1 MKLVIIVFLS
11 FVFSACTVTKEKKV
25 EVGSRSLQPKSKPV
39 YNQTNM
45 ERALRCIDDR
55 LSENTNIQ
63 KVRIYVDSNFPD
75 LGEAGVRSTRDMIIT
90 ALMKLS
96 ARSKKVGAIIYTQRS
111 DLTNMMTAVQKT
123 SSEFRFPEYFL
134 RGSIT
139 QAEKKHSV
147 GGKTSSASLGIPKVL
162 NVGVKDSVKDVVS
175 SVGLDLHL
183 GSLKSSELISG
194 MYSSNM
200 LSIVQQDEAGDVYA
214 GVMDKA
220 DFEYEVEFSERE
232 GMSAA
237 VRTLTELGVLE
248 IVGKLFDLDYQSC
261 VNPQGS
267 IRTYSKPQPIPE
279 IVNQEIN
286 YSGDFSIEMT
296 SDRGSNPIY
305 SRGESIRVVAFPQDR
320 MSMYC
325 FYQDN
330 NKKTITQ
337 LFPNSYA
344 QSAFREQNEALEIP
358 SAEMPFT
365 IEMDAASIDNISCF
379 GTKNDITSSLGFDA
393 LQPFNGSMSEVKNR
407 INRLSNGSVVE
418 EKITITIQ

>member
-75 LGEAGVRSTRDMIIT
+75 LGAAGVRSTRDMIIT

-96 ARSKKVGAIIYTQRS
+96 AKSKKVGAIIYQQGS
-111 DLTNMMTAVQKT
+111 DLGYMSDA
-123 SSEFRFPEYFL
+123 SPGGARFKFPQYFL

-162 NVGVKDSVKDVVS
+162 NVGVKDSVKDAVS

-183 GSLKSSELISG
+183 GEIDTLELISG

-261 VNPQGS
+261 VNPRGS
-267 IRTYSKPQPIPE
+267 SRTYSKPQPIPE